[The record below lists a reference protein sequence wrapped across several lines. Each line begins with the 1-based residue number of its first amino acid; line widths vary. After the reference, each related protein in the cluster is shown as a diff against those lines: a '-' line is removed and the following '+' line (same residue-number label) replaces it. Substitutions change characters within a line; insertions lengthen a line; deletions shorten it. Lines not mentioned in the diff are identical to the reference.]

1 MQMKRILPVSLLA
14 IVTFVIAGGCFGAEN
29 VNVAIT
35 DFTFQP
41 KVLTIKPGTTVN
53 WVNEDS
59 APHTIT
65 SNDGT
70 WDSGKIKN
78 TATYHHQF
86 DEIGTFEYHCTYHS
100 SMKGTVVVSP

>member
-1 MQMKRILPVSLLA
+1 MKRILSNSLLA
-14 IVTFVIAGGCFGAEN
+14 IITFVIAGGCFGAEN
-29 VNVAIT
+29 VEVVIT

-41 KVLTIKPGTTVN
+41 EVLQIKSGTTVN

-70 WDSGKIKN
+70 WDSGNIKKA
-78 TATYHHQF
+78 ATYHHQF

-100 SMKGTVVVSP
+100 SMTGTVVVSP